1 MENDISKKYSVNCI
15 FLGESGVGKTSIIRR
30 LLEEGFDDNTQITN
44 GINVKFFQQ
53 IDFENKDED
62 DSKISI
68 NIWDTAGQEQYQSCI
83 KGIIHRAD
91 IIVFVRDKEREN
103 FEYWF
108 KFVEELIDINLI
120 KVFYC
125 LNKTDL
131 MTNEEKKKIKK
142 ELQKINN
149 NKNHNAYILCVSSK
163 SNDNIDNFQ
172 MLLERESQDIISK
185 GLERHKYTITVIV
198 IGPPCVG
205 KSSLIERI
213 INDSYSEVKT
223 PTIGFQRKYTKV
235 DLKNH
240 SSINYFYYDTC
251 GPENNSSMW
260 THLLPNADIIIFVN
274 ENKETNI
281 KAYTYIV
288 EDKILLSEKKIICCI
303 NKSDLISDAEKEK
316 VLNNFKLQNSKLKDQ
331 PTFLVSAK
339 TNEGIKEL
347 TKKIKEYSINIIDKI
362 IDSSKRT
369 ENCIDLKS
377 ESKKKKKCC

>member
-15 FLGESGVGKTSIIRR
+15 FLGESGIGKTSIIRR
-30 LLEEGFDDNTQITN
+30 LLEEGFDDNIQSTN
-44 GINVKFFQQ
+44 GIDFKFFQQ
-53 IDFENKDED
+53 IDFKNKD

-68 NIWDTAGQEQYQSCI
+68 NIWDTAGQEKYQSCI

-120 KVFYC
+120 KVIYC

-131 MTNEEKKKIKK
+131 MTNEEKKKIIK
-142 ELQKINN
+142 ELKTIKN

-172 MLLERESQDIISK
+172 MLLEKESQDIISK

-198 IGPPCVG
+198 IGPRGVG

-213 INDSYSEVKT
+213 INDSYSEKKEA
-223 PTIGFQRKYTKV
+223 TIGVKSKFTTV

-240 SSINYFYYDTC
+240 SSINYHYYDTM
-251 GPENNSSMW
+251 GQEELSTMW

-274 ENKETNI
+274 ENEETNI

-362 IDSSKRT
+362 IYSSKKT
-369 ENCIDLKS
+369 KNIMELKKDD
-377 ESKKKKKCC
+377 EKCEKKCC